1 MELEELLA
9 QVEKARRAP
18 LQVCCRTPAGELIT
32 TTVEDCAR
40 QGCRYFHIV
49 SDDLDALLDK
59 ELNHRA

>member
-1 MELEELLA
+1 MELDKLLT

-40 QGCRYFHIV
+40 
-49 SDDLDALLDK
+49 
-59 ELNHRA
+59 

>member
-1 MELEELLA
+1 MNTEELLA
-9 QVEKARRAP
+9 KVENIRREP
-18 LQVCCRTPAGELIT
+18 LQVCCRTPAGELVV

-49 SDDLDALLDK
+49 ADDLDALLDK